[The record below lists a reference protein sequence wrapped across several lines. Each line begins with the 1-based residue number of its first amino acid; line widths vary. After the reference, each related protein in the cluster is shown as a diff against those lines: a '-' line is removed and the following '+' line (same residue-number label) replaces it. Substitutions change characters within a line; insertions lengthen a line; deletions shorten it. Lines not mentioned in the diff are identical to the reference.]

1 MTFTCV
7 FTLIVQTKRS
17 EILIILSDGATTIM
31 DYIHTSV
38 KNTGVTASCNTMT
51 NPAVSHIHPM
61 KVHRYVDIPHT
72 IRQRVFNKKH
82 KNNKT
87 YQEIPTVNV
96 HATLHVHKTSKTH
109 DSLATYVW
117 NSTHIPRIGDRITF
131 AYEDIYSDKSYLCLA
146 EVTEVMYYLGRY
158 SPSSLNTISTDGEDL
173 SCYIHAK
180 EIED

>member
-1 MTFTCV
+1 
-7 FTLIVQTKRS
+7 
-17 EILIILSDGATTIM
+17 
-31 DYIHTSV
+31 
-38 KNTGVTASCNTMT
+38 MT
-51 NPAVSHIHPM
+51 NPAASHIHPM

-82 KNNKT
+82 QNNNT

-96 HATLHVHKTSKTH
+96 HATLHIYKTSITR

-131 AYEDIYSDKSYLCLA
+131 TYDDIYSDKSYLCLA

-158 SPSSLNTISTDGEDL
+158 KHSSLNTVSTNSEDL

-180 EIED
+180 EIAD